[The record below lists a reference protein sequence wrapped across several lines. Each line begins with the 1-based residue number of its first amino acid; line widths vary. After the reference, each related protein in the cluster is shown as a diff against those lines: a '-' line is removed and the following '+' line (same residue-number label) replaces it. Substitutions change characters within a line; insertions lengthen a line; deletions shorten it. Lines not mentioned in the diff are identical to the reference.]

1 MQKAIVK
8 IKVKNLVLTEP
19 EWMILFALCSDG
31 EINQSW
37 RMK

>member
-8 IKVKNLVLTEP
+8 IKVKNLVLTESV
-19 EWMILFALCSDG
+19 WMILFAPCSDG
-31 EINQSW
+31 AIDQKR